1 MKINRK
7 TIFFIIPAFNEE
19 DIIYDVVKPIIN
31 EGYSVTVVDD
41 CSSDNTAKLAE
52 NAGAIIIKH
61 PINLGQGAS
70 LQTGI
75 EYALTMS
82 AKFIVT
88 FDSDGQHR
96 LEDAEKMIFEIL
108 KNNYDI
114 ILGSRFLKI
123 KPKNIPISRKILLKA
138 ALVFTRL
145 TTGMKITDVHNGLR
159 VFSRDVA
166 KSISIK
172 QNRMA
177 HASEILHQLKNFK
190 YKESPVEI
198 KYTQY
203 SLAKGQKSLNSLNI
217 LKDIF
222 FGLVK

>member
-1 MKINRK
+1 MKINKRD
-7 TIFFIIPAFNEE
+7 IFFIIPAYNEAGV
-19 DIIYDVVKPIIN
+19 IYNVVNQITSS
-31 EGYSVTVVDD
+31 GYRVIVIDD
-41 CSSDNTAKLAE
+41 HSSDDTSKVSSR
-52 NAGAIIIKH
+52 AGAITLKH
-61 PINLGQGAS
+61 PMNLGQGAS

-75 EYALTMS
+75 EYALIMS
-82 AKFIVT
+82 AKIIVT
-88 FDSDGQHR
+88 FDADGQHR
-96 LEDAEKMIFEIL
+96 LEDAEKMIYEIL

-114 ILGSRFLKI
+114 VLGSRFLKI
-123 KPKNIPISRKILLKA
+123 KPKNIPISRKILLKL

-145 TTGMKITDVHNGLR
+145 TTGMQITDVHNGLR
-159 VFSRDVA
+159 VFTRDVA

-190 YKESPVEI
+190 YKEIPVKI

-203 SLAKGQKSLNSLNI
+203 SLAKGQKSLNFINI
-217 LKDIF
+217 LKDLF